1 MNQKTGLKLWI
12 QQILALMKKRFILF
26 KGRYTLGLVTLI
38 LPILAEALICYV
50 LPNQENL
57 LDSISPP
64 PGNYTFS
71 LANYKT
77 YTMPYAINDTSS
89 SENFSKVFY
98 NFYKSSKNPSLTIEK
113 LDNDSIATFVLE
125 KRKDINNLVRNYYT
139 GLSFDIDSNN
149 KISANAYYSTLAYH
163 SGASVINEIT
173 NLLMAF
179 YSNNLN
185 QTITTHNTPLS
196 ATGYYTNIPIIDII
210 QFLSCIDVPPFS
222 LNNFFNGIIISV
234 FMSFFVAHVGRER
247 INGSKHI
254 QLLSGVHFVTYWI
267 GNLIYDMIIC
277 LYTITGLVI
286 AFKIMDVILNSPL
299 SETFPIANGL
309 NLFYYF
315 ILLLF
320 SSFGW
325 LMYAYSLSH
334 FYKTEIV
341 GFIVLLLVM
350 AMAVFLDTIWCFLQ
364 FLLNEDTS
372 LNNKLNKVLGVIR
385 WVFVLLFPSVT
396 IKRGLFDL
404 KIRDS
409 SYCIKILN
417 EFFKSKFIIF
427 KTLQCLFIIRF
438 LKDDYKYNA
447 EPLSFLEPGI
457 GYLILISIFQ
467 FLLGAAILFYLES
480 KLNLFKRF
488 LCANSVDAEYV
499 AGTVR
504 V

>member
-1 MNQKTGLKLWI
+1 MFRDNINQKTGFNLWV
-12 QQILALMKKRFILF
+12 QQIIALMKKRFILF
-26 KGRYTLGLVTLI
+26 KRRYTLGLVTLF

-64 PGNYTFS
+64 AGNYTFN

-77 YTMPYAINDTSS
+77 FTMPYAINDSS
-89 SENFSKVFY
+89 SSNFSTVFDK
-98 NFYKSSKNPSLTIEK
+98 FYDSSKKQSFTLEK
-113 LDNDSIATFVLE
+113 LENDSIASFVLE
-125 KRKDINNLVRNYYT
+125 KRKVDINNLVRNYYT
-139 GLSFDIDSNN
+139 GLSFNIETDN
-149 KISANAYYSTLAYH
+149 KITANAYYSTLAYH
-163 SGASVINEIT
+163 SGATVINEIT

-196 ATGYYTNIPIIDII
+196 ANGFYTNIPIQDIVKY
-210 QFLSCIDVPPFS
+210 LSCIDVPPFS
-222 LNNFFNGIIISV
+222 LNNFFNGIIISI

-254 QLLSGVHFVTYWI
+254 QLLSGVHFITYWI

-286 AFKIMDVILNSPL
+286 AFKIMDVVLDSPL
-299 SETFPIANGL
+299 SETFPIARGA

-315 ILLLF
+315 VLLLF

-325 LMYAYSLSH
+325 LTYAYSLSH
-334 FYKTEIV
+334 FYKTETV
-341 GFIVLLLVM
+341 GFIALLLAM

-364 FLLNEDTS
+364 FLLTEDTS
-372 LNNKLNKVLGVIR
+372 LNNTLNKVLSVIR
-385 WVFVLLFPSVT
+385 WVFVIFFPSVT

-409 SYCIKILN
+409 NYCIGILN
-417 EFFKSKFIIF
+417 KIFKSKIFFYISFTCKNLKFI
-427 KTLQCLFIIRF
+427 
-438 LKDDYKYNA
+438 
-447 EPLSFLEPGI
+447 
-457 GYLILISIFQ
+457 
-467 FLLGAAILFYLES
+467 
-480 KLNLFKRF
+480 
-488 LCANSVDAEYV
+488 
-499 AGTVR
+499 
-504 V
+504 